1 MNNLL
6 NQMRRTATA
15 TDCIFAYTNQVM
27 AKISSYGGNPNAPV
41 GGHII
46 SHASDYRFYTRRTKA
61 DVRKIELQDNA
72 GLPEFDAELVVGWG
86 GLYPDSKTKKEMEP
100 DIKEYFEKQGEGL
113 EVEEDT
119 PDVEEEVVVEAE
131 TVAGES

>member
-1 MNNLL
+1 
-6 NQMRRTATA
+6 
-15 TDCIFAYTNQVM
+15 M